1 MPAKYQGTETIEGKT
16 VLITGANTGIGKET
30 ARELAKRGGR
40 IILACRNVE
49 KGEEARKEIVEE
61 TKNDNVVVQELD
73 LSSFESIQ
81 KFAKN
86 FNENE
91 IRLDI
96 LINNAGV
103 MACPKMLTKDG
114 LEMQIGTNHFG
125 HFMLTNLLLNK
136 LKACSPSRIINLSSM
151 AHSFGSIKWDDI
163 NSEKNY
169 GEWAAY
175 GQSKLANILHCLELT
190 NRLKGTGVTAN
201 SVHPGGVNTELQR
214 HSNRGILKVL
224 MPIGKLFFKTPV
236 EGAQTTLCCALDP
249 SLEEVS
255 GKYFAG
261 CKEKTPSRKAQSEAD
276 AKRLW
281 ELTEEIIRQKLS
293 GGGDSSVDAGAKAVK
308 VAEAS
313 ASAGASSG
321 VTDNASAD
329 AAADTNAGAEAGK

>member
-61 TKNDNVVVQELD
+61 TKNEDVVVQELD

-136 LKACSPSRIINLSSM
+136 LKACSPSRIINLSSL
-151 AHSFGSIKWDDI
+151 AHSMGTIKWDDI

-190 NRLKGTGVTAN
+190 NRLKG
-201 SVHPGGVNTELQR
+201 EL
-214 HSNRGILKVL
+214 
-224 MPIGKLFFKTPV
+224 
-236 EGAQTTLCCALDP
+236 
-249 SLEEVS
+249 
-255 GKYFAG
+255 
-261 CKEKTPSRKAQSEAD
+261 
-276 AKRLW
+276 
-281 ELTEEIIRQKLS
+281 
-293 GGGDSSVDAGAKAVK
+293 
-308 VAEAS
+308 
-313 ASAGASSG
+313 
-321 VTDNASAD
+321 
-329 AAADTNAGAEAGK
+329 